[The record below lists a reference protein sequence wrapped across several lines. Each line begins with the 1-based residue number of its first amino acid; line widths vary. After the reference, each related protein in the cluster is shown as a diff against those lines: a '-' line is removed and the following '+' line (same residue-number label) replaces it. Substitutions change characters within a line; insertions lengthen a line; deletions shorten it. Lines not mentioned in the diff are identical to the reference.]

1 MLNSISKCFLGI
13 INIKRRK
20 MQIGKYLIISGLI
33 LLFIGAIYYFWG
45 EKLHWIGRLPGDIKI
60 EKPGFKLYF
69 PLTTMLMASL
79 ILNGILWL
87 VRKYFN

>member
-1 MLNSISKCFLGI
+1 
-13 INIKRRK
+13 

-33 LLFIGAIYYFWG
+33 LLLIGIIYYFWG
-45 EKLHWIGRLPGDIKI
+45 EKLDWIGRLPGDIKI

-69 PLTTMLMASL
+69 PLTTMLLASL

-87 VRKYFN
+87 IKKYFN